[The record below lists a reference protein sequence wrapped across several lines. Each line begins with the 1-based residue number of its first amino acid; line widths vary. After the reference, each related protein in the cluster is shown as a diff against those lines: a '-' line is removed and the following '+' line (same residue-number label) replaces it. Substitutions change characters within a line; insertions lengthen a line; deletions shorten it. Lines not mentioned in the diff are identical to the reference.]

1 MNVLSRK
8 NEFEADAFARE
19 NYEGHALATA
29 LKKLTVNNL
38 GNLRPH
44 PLYVFFNY
52 SHPPVLERLAR
63 LEVGS
68 PESEN

>member
-1 MNVLSRK
+1 MNIFSRK

-19 NYEGHALATA
+19 NYGSSALATA

-52 SHPPVLERLAR
+52 SHPPVLERLEKLDA
-63 LEVGS
+63 
-68 PESEN
+68 